1 MTKTLTEQ
9 WREGTLGDGFYYILI
24 DFFGKKEIRT
34 EELFSGEFC
43 TTPQEFV
50 KEILDVVPPYVKL
63 REIVRN
69 SKESSKVK
77 KLQEQLSRKTL
88 QLSIATKAL
97 KEYERCENGS
107 YAHKALALIKEV
119 K

>member
-9 WREGTLGDGFYYILI
+9 WREGTLEDGFYYILI

-43 TTPQEFV
+43 TIPQEFV
-50 KEILDVVPPYVKL
+50 KEILDVVPPYVKF
-63 REIVRN
+63 REIVRS

-77 KLQEQLSRKTL
+77 KLKEQLKEANAIINLYFPKDKKINAVCVKPINDYRK
-88 QLSIATKAL
+88 KW
-97 KEYERCENGS
+97 G
-107 YAHKALALIKEV
+107 V